1 MTKTNSVRWGL
12 GFFLTVLAG
21 AFLGAVGGRLAGVFG
36 KAEAMGVD
44 TKLFGLYLLVGF
56 GVLVAGMSL
65 RRMDGQEIRSAM
77 LGAAAVLIS
86 IPLSRV
92 AITGGVWDEKAIG
105 MAGLGLLFFAIGI
118 LVAFLF
124 ASRMRPPGA
133 ASED

>member
-1 MTKTNSVRWGL
+1 MTKTKSVRWGL
-12 GFFLTVLAG
+12 GFFLTVLSG

-36 KAEAMGVD
+36 KAEAMGTD
-44 TKLFGLYLLVGF
+44 TKMFGLYLLVGF

-92 AITGGVWDEKAIG
+92 AITGGAWDEKAVG
-105 MAGLGLLFFAIGI
+105 MAMLGLLFFAIGMV
-118 LVAFLF
+118 VAFLF
-124 ASRMRPPGA
+124 ASRMRTPGA
-133 ASED
+133 SAED